1 MFFLQSLN
9 EFKDEVLFEI
19 DGYTAQ
25 LCCSETSKRLA
36 FQLRYKAY
44 RHADAIPENNEKL
57 FYDDYDHL
65 PNTRVHLIWYEGHP
79 IASVRS
85 TIWSPEYNWIA
96 TEGVQYFWN
105 DMHRQIGLD
114 KKILES
120 SRYLVAPEI
129 TGRRSLFVQLLMFR
143 IQDLCSQVE
152 DCDHIVTIVRE
163 KHAAF
168 YKRMLAF
175 EKIAGPKKYDWLKD
189 NVVLL
194 ATTQEESRRI
204 VTTKGMPSCEETEVS
219 KYRNLTQQIKEN
231 NNEPKQSN

>member
-1 MFFLQSLN
+1 MFILQSLS

-44 RHADAIPENNEKL
+44 RHVDAIPENKDKT
-57 FYDDYDHL
+57 FFDDYDHL
-65 PNTRVHLIWYEGHP
+65 PNSRIHLIWYEGQP

-85 TIWSPEYNWIA
+85 TIWSPQYNWLT
-96 TEGVQYFWN
+96 TEGVESFWI
-105 DMHRQIGLD
+105 DMHRTIGLD
-114 KKILES
+114 KNILES
-120 SRYLVAPEI
+120 SRFLVVPEI
-129 TGRRSLFVQLLMFR
+129 TGRKSLYVQLLMFR

-152 DCDHIVTIVRE
+152 DCDHIITIVRE

-175 EKIAGPKKYDWLKD
+175 EKIAGPKKYDWIEDEL
-189 NVVLL
+189 VLL

-204 VTTKGMPSCEETEVS
+204 VTNKGMPSCEENEVS
-219 KYRNLTQQIKEN
+219 KYRNLTQQIKN
-231 NNEPKQSN
+231 NTNEPEPNN